1 MKRTWVI
8 LVVFAVAGG
17 GALLLAGNGSHTP
30 QPAGLRTTTQPVA
43 TAPTTHAAEVYP
55 SRQLADE
62 CQKVAKELQGK
73 LDDTFN
79 VVVEPPF
86 VVAGNMRAPLLKAH
100 VQGSVIGPAQAMWN
114 GYLAKKPDK
123 VITVLLFTDNAVRPV
138 GRDTDPGYAYRRWAR
153 QLFGDT
159 DVSYYGYYK
168 PDKETMVMNIDTGGG
183 TLVHELTH
191 ALIVYDFPDPPAW
204 FNEGL
209 GSLHEQCSIGKD
221 DITGLENWRLPDL
234 QEAIKAGKLRPLKD
248 LVTKDDFRGKGMGLN
263 YAQAR
268 YFLMYMQHEDKLK
281 AFYAYYRDHHKGN
294 DAAVKAIE
302 HIMGHNLADVEKAYL
317 EWGQT
322 LSFPPVN

>member
-1 MKRTWVI
+1 MV
-8 LVVFAVAGG
+8 GG
-17 GALLLAGNGSHTP
+17 GSALLLAGNFGHTP
-30 QPAGLRTTTQPVA
+30 VQPAASRPATQPVA
-43 TAPTTHAAEVYP
+43 TAPATQAAPQYP
-55 SRQLADE
+55 SKQLADE
-62 CQKVAKELQGK
+62 CQKAAKELKGK

-79 VVVEPPF
+79 IVVEPPF
-86 VVAGNMRAPLLKAH
+86 VVAGNMRTPLLKAH

-114 GYLAKKPDK
+114 GYFAKKPDK
-123 VITVLLFTDNAVRPV
+123 VITVLLFTDSGVRPV
-138 GRDTDPGYAYRRWAR
+138 GRDTDPGYAYRRWAK

-159 DVSYYGYYK
+159 DVPNYGYYK

-221 DITGLENWRLPDL
+221 DITGLENWRLPAL
-234 QEAIKAGKLRPLKD
+234 QKAIQAGKLRPLKD
-248 LVTKDDFRGKGMGLN
+248 LVTKDDFRGQGMGLN

-268 YFLMYMQHEDKLK
+268 YFVMYMQHAGKLK
-281 AFYAYYRDHHKGN
+281 EFYAYYRDHHKGD

-302 HIMGHNLADVEKAYL
+302 HVMGHNLADVEHSYL
-317 EWGQT
+317 EWVQT
-322 LSFPPVN
+322 LSYSPAN